1 MDGAPPCLMSCLWSE
16 TKHLTFEDVD
26 SGIQKLK
33 RALVHVFISCVKGFY
48 VKSSFSFVPL
58 IDELSAV

>member
-1 MDGAPPCLMSCLWSE
+1 MDGAPPCLMWCLWSE

-33 RALVHVFISCVKGFY
+33 RALVHILISCVKGFY
-48 VKSSFSFVPL
+48 VNPL
-58 IDELSAV
+58 LHLFLL